1 MTENILLGNLRNVV
15 THSEKTGRKHI
26 KLEP

>member
-1 MTENILLGNLRNVV
+1 MKENILLGKLRNVV

-26 KLEP
+26 KLQP

>member
-1 MTENILLGNLRNVV
+1 MKENILLGNLRNVV
-15 THSEKTGRKHI
+15 THSEKTGRNHI